1 MIRLNTGV
9 VKGFM
14 LALHVAA
21 IPVGI
26 LIGKW
31 VFDSLTW

>member
-1 MIRLNTGV
+1 MIRLDTAG

-14 LALHVAA
+14 LALHIAA

-31 VFDSLTW
+31 VFDSLT